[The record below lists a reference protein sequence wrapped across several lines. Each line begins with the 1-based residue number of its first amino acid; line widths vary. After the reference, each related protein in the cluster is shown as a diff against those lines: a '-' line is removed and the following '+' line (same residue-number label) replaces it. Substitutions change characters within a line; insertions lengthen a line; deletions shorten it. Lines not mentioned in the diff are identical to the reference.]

1 MPVAYSLPP
10 WSEDDYNR
18 KHCHVVKTVTLS
30 LALVLPTTIGSA
42 AGPALAVTMPDV
54 MDVMCLAR
62 DTLSHYLDRTYS
74 EGRIAIRLG
83 PDHGAQGG

>member
-1 MPVAYSLPP
+1 
-10 WSEDDYNR
+10 
-18 KHCHVVKTVTLS
+18 
-30 LALVLPTTIGSA
+30 
-42 AGPALAVTMPDV
+42 MPDV